1 MISMPEFYCPVSS
14 AESPHAAAAERRVV
28 GWLDKFEMYQS
39 PVQRDYFTRSRF
51 PEFPA
56 RSLPQAEPDL
66 LVLPGK
72 EVMWLQ
78 SFDDVHSD
86 EKPGGTPLDEYI
98 VLLARLT
105 RIIEDPRAPLLADN
119 PWANAL
125 RDLRLELAENATA
138 VQVDRW
144 VQATIEYFDGLL
156 WEAVNR
162 TRDAP
167 PPVDDYVAMWLK
179 QSGVYPCIVFT
190 DIVCGYEVPAAD
202 WAQPPVRTLREMVA
216 AIIGWDN
223 DLTSYDKEVHRS
235 AERGFPPVQNLV
247 AVIAAQ
253 YGCAKDEAVA
263 IAGAMRNRAMIQF
276 MRLSR
281 EVTTQ
286 ADEPLVRYVRGL
298 GQWIR
303 GYLDYSGRSPRYTD
317 PANPDDA
324 SVASRLPAGWQITD
338 MPPGE
343 ERADL
348 PVLPSIDSWWA

>member
-1 MISMPEFYCPVSS
+1 MISMPEFYCPVLP
-14 AESPHAAAAERRVV
+14 AESPHAREAERQVV
-28 GWLDKFEMYQS
+28 EWLDKFEIYQS
-39 PVQRDYFTRSRF
+39 PVQRDYFARCRF

-98 VLLARLT
+98 VMLARLT
-105 RIIEDPRAPLLADN
+105 RIIEDPHAPLLTGN

-125 RDLRLELAENATA
+125 RDLRLELAEKATA

-162 TRDAP
+162 TRNAP
-167 PPVDDYVAMWLK
+167 PSVDDYVAMWLK

-202 WAQPPVRTLREMVA
+202 WARPSVRTLREMVA

-223 DLTSYDKEVHRS
+223 DLTSFDKEVHRS
-235 AERGFPPVQNLV
+235 VERGFPPVQNLV
-247 AVIAAQ
+247 SVIAAQ
-253 YGCAKDEAVA
+253 YGCTIDQAAA
-263 IAGAMRNRAMIQF
+263 IAGAMRNRAMIRF
-276 MRLSR
+276 IRMSD
-281 EVTTQ
+281 EVTAQ
-286 ADEPLVRYVRGL
+286 ADKPLACYVRGL

-303 GYLDYSGRSPRYTD
+303 GYLDYSGRSARYTD

-324 SVASRLPAGWQITD
+324 AIASRLAAGWKITD
-338 MPPGE
+338 RPPDE
-343 ERADL
+343 ERPGL